1 MTLTWHAVSLIM
13 LTGLFSAPHCIGMCG
28 GIVSTVSLQ
37 SGMKASSSMFL
48 YNGGRVLSYS
58 AMGAIMGAVGS
69 FVDVAG
75 KLAGIRG
82 LASIIGGLFVLLWL
96 WRRFQLPVMGKISG
110 ILHRKLA
117 SGASKETSV
126 RNNAIHVLLTGI
138 AFGFLPCG
146 LTYAMGMNAAASGN
160 ALEGAAIMALF
171 GLATF
176 PALAAAASIAAFAN
190 RKWRRFMRRA
200 GVVTAVLVGIL
211 SMMRG
216 LAANGLIP
224 SITPWLW

>member
-1 MTLTWHAVSLIM
+1 MTLTWHAVSLVM

-37 SGMKASSSMFL
+37 SGMPASRSILL
-48 YNGGRVLSYS
+48 YNGGRILSYS
-58 AMGAIMGAVGS
+58 VMGAMMGWVGS
-69 FVDVAG
+69 FVEVAG
-75 KLAGIRG
+75 KLAGVRG

-96 WRRFQLPVMGKISG
+96 WRRFQLPLMGKLSG

-117 SGASKETSV
+117 SGAKKEAAARS
-126 RNNAIHVLLTGI
+126 NAIHVLATGI

-146 LTYAMGMNAAASGN
+146 LTYAMGMNAAASGS
-160 ALEGAAIMALF
+160 APEGAIIMALF
-171 GLATF
+171 GLATL

-190 RKWRRFMRRA
+190 RRWRLFMRRA
-200 GVVTAVLVGIL
+200 GVVTAILVGVLSIL
-211 SMMRG
+211 RG

>member
-1 MTLTWHAVSLIM
+1 MTLTWHAAGLVL

-37 SGMKASSSMFL
+37 ADMPASRSTML

-58 AMGAIMGAVGS
+58 AMGAMMGAVGS

-75 KLAGIRG
+75 RLAGIRG

-96 WRRFQLPVMGKISG
+96 WRKFQIPLMGRLSG
-110 ILHRKLA
+110 LLHRKLA
-117 SGASKETSV
+117 AGTRQSARGA
-126 RNNAIHVLLTGI
+126 ALHVFATGI

-146 LTYAMGMNAAASGN
+146 LTYAMGMNAAASGSTP
-160 ALEGAAIMALF
+160 EGAAIMALF
-171 GLATF
+171 GLGTF

-190 RKWRRFMRRA
+190 RRWRRFMRRA
-200 GVVTAVLVGIL
+200 GVVTAMAVGIISIL
-211 SMMRG
+211 RG
-216 LAANGLIP
+216 LAVNGLIP

>member
-1 MTLTWHAVSLIM
+1 MTLTWHAVSLVM

-37 SGMKASSSMFL
+37 SDMPASRSMLL
-48 YNGGRVLSYS
+48 YNSGRILSYS
-58 AMGAIMGAVGS
+58 VMGAMMGAIGS
-69 FVDVAG
+69 FVEVAG
-75 KLAGIRG
+75 KLAGVRG

-96 WRRFQLPVMGKISG
+96 WRRFQLPLMGKLSG
-110 ILHRKLA
+110 ILHRRLA
-117 SGASKETSV
+117 SGTESEVTARS
-126 RNNAIHVLLTGI
+126 NAIHVLATGI

-146 LTYAMGMNAAASGN
+146 LTYAMGMNAAASGS
-160 ALEGAAIMALF
+160 ALEGAIIMALF

-190 RKWRRFMRRA
+190 RKWRRFMRKA
-200 GVVTAVLVGIL
+200 GVVTAALVGIL
-211 SMMRG
+211 SILRG
-216 LAANGLIP
+216 LAASGLIP